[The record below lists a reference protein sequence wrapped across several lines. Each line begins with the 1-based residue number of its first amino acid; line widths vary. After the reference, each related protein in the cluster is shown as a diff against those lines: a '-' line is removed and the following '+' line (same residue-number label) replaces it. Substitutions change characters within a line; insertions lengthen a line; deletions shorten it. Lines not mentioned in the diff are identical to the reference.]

1 MSPVSSRHWPVK
13 LCRSGLL
20 PALLLS
26 LWVTPSHGQDRPAG
40 PLERRAFRRPHP
52 VVFFDAGVLWM
63 PGAEVCL
70 RPENC
75 TSARPGLLF
84 SAWPLYRATE
94 HLELGAG
101 LGFGLSPK
109 HEVID
114 LTSRVPR
121 THSSNIFLAEATARY
136 LPITGRIFEAWVGGT
151 TGFVVLNDR
160 FQIEQNQPDQHFV
173 GENGSSLASEGFA
186 FGATAG
192 MDWSL
197 GLGFRLGGML
207 RTALWLLPSS
217 PKRTALGD
225 TASLQGVIPVLSTGL
240 TLGYSP
246 E

>member
-1 MSPVSSRHWPVK
+1 
-13 LCRSGLL
+13 
-20 PALLLS
+20 
-26 LWVTPSHGQDRPAG
+26 
-40 PLERRAFRRPHP
+40 
-52 VVFFDAGVLWM
+52 
-63 PGAEVCL
+63 
-70 RPENC
+70 
-75 TSARPGLLF
+75 
-84 SAWPLYRATE
+84 LYRATE
-94 HLELGAG
+94 RLALGAG

-136 LPITGRIFEAWVGGT
+136 LPVTGRVFEAWVGGT

-173 GENGSSLASEGFA
+173 GENGSSLSSEGFA

-192 MDWSL
+192 MAWSL

-207 RTALWLLPSS
+207 RGAMWFLPSS
-217 PKRTALGD
+217 PKQTALGD
-225 TASLQGVIPVLSTGL
+225 TASLNGVIPVISTGL
-240 TLGYSP
+240 TLGYSA